1 MQLFT
6 PSENPKETLL
16 PLVSSRIAAGFP
28 SPATDYIETRI
39 DLNQELIK
47 NPSFTFYAFAEG
59 DSMEPEIRNGDLL
72 IVDRK
77 VPTPNGCVVLASVN
91 KEFCVKRLHRYPDGS
106 LELRSDNPKYKPI
119 NLSCEFE
126 GEFEIFGRVIKAV
139 HDLQK

>member
-6 PSENPKETLL
+6 PQEKTLTVPL
-16 PLVSSRIAAGFP
+16 PLILNRISAGFP

-77 VPTPNGCVVLASVN
+77 VEQPNGCVVLASIN
-91 KEFCVKRLHRYPDGS
+91 NEFCVKRLHRYADGS
-106 LELRSDNPKYKPI
+106 LELRSDNPKYTPI

>member
-1 MQLFT
+1 MQLFV
-6 PSENPKETLL
+6 PVENPAPLSL
-16 PLVSSRIAAGFP
+16 PLISNRIAAGFP

-39 DLNQELIK
+39 DLNHELIK
-47 NPSFTFYAFAEG
+47 NPSFTFYAVAEG

-77 VPTPNGCVVLASVN
+77 VPTPNGCVVLASIN
-91 KEFCVKRLHRYPDGS
+91 SEFCVKRLHRYPDGS
-106 LELRSDNPKYKPI
+106 LELRSDNSNYSPI

-139 HDLQK
+139 HDFLK